1 MKSGLIKLSDNTET
15 GYKLIRID
23 GNGRISLPADMRE
36 TLGIKIG
43 DYVKVIL
50 EEKAIV
56 IRAIEISE
64 RG

>member
-1 MKSGLIKLSDNTET
+1 LSDNTET

-23 GNGRISLPADMRE
+23 SNGRISLPADMRD
-36 TLGIKIG
+36 TLGIKVG